1 MLDLATVKLGKKPP
15 KHDMRMPML
24 ARYTANL
31 PPAPAQCNW
40 LKGQENTDF
49 GMMMNAE
56 LGDCTCAGMGHA
68 IQTWTFAATEKMVTL
83 PDSVILARYE
93 IFGCRPA
100 NPSSD
105 QGAIETDVLNYWLK
119 TPLEGHAIDGYV
131 PLQPK
136 DIRDVRDAIWL
147 FGGAYIGVALPLA
160 AQNQDVWTVTPQ
172 GLFGDGAPDSWGG
185 HCVYVVGYDS
195 RFVHFISWGR
205 MMRMSWNFWWA
216 YTDESYAIVSS
227 DWFASGRNNA
237 PSGFDKSALMADLA
251 TLRKAA

>member
-15 KHDMRMPML
+15 KHDMRVPML

-40 LKGQENTDF
+40 LKGRESTDF
-49 GMMMNAE
+49 GMMMNTE

-68 IQTWTFAATEKMVTL
+68 IQTWTYATTSKMVTL

-93 IFGCRPA
+93 IFGYRPSD
-100 NPSSD
+100 PSSD
-105 QGAIETDVLNYWLK
+105 EGAVEADVLNYWLK
-119 TPLEGHAIDGYV
+119 APLGGHAIDGYV
-131 PLQPK
+131 SLQPK

-160 AQNQDVWTVTPQ
+160 AQNQTVWTVTPQ
-172 GLFGDGAPDSWGG
+172 GLCGDGAPGSWGG

-195 RFVHFISWGR
+195 RFVDFISWGR

-227 DWFASGRNNA
+227 DWFASGRNA
-237 PSGFDKSALMADLA
+237 PSGLDKNALMAYLA
-251 TLRKAA
+251 MLRAAA